1 MLNMDLPHSRRAPN
15 TSLLITI
22 NTLDLLI
29 QIAPFMGTAICAKTK
44 GHFVANCPELEMAGK
59 LLRKYHHEQ
68 ARAKAK
74 TEKKAQFDNR
84 SASKAKSSSWTQSSS
99 KTPSKKPDAKKSH
112 GYNANVESNT
122 STSAESIS
130 DSEPEEEI
138 VETAAFTKDLL
149 GKAIPSEW
157 PADTGA
163 SSHMSDQPNLFRQL
177 IPIKC

>member
-1 MLNMDLPHSRRAPN
+1 MSKLEPKPRLRRRLNL
-15 TSLLITI
+15 TIT
-22 NTLDLLI
+22 
-29 QIAPFMGTAICAKTK
+29 Q
-44 GHFVANCPELEMAGK
+44 HQ
-59 LLRKYHHEQ
+59 R
-68 ARAKAK
+68 
-74 TEKKAQFDNR
+74 
-84 SASKAKSSSWTQSSS
+84 AKSSSRTQSSS

-130 DSEPEEEI
+130 DSEPEEQI

-177 IPIKC
+177 ILIKRRMVKVGVGVLYANHKVTANLVCQDGSSMLLADCLYVPYLGVNLLSSRR